1 MDSKINSMNIT
12 GSDHGRIDIIGFL
25 MVIIPLISSILLWY
39 WFYYLDSVGD
49 MSNYLIIV
57 SVSTV
62 LLTTILAT
70 LDSHRLGVKV
80 IIYKK
85 KEIYGGSFLKFFIF
99 LLLWIYAY
107 PVYLFRRKNYGG
119 RNLLYPMIFTL
130 LIFIFSG
137 LYIYYAV
144 QMKLEY
150 EKNYPIRVLRYR
162 NIR

>member
-1 MDSKINSMNIT
+1 MELKINNKDVQ
-12 GSDHGRIDIIGFL
+12 GSDQGKIDVIGFF
-25 MVIIPLISSILLWY
+25 MVVIPLISSLLLWY
-39 WFYYLDSVGD
+39 WFYNINNVGD

-57 SVSTV
+57 SVST
-62 LLTTILAT
+62 LFLTTILAT

-80 IIYKK
+80 RIYRK

-99 LLLWIYAY
+99 LFLWIYAY
-107 PVYLFRRKNYGG
+107 PVYLFRRKNYGS

-130 LIFIFSG
+130 IIFLFSG
-137 LYIYYAV
+137 FYIYYAV

-150 EKNYPIRVLRYR
+150 EKNYPIRVQRFR